1 MKNYKSTELERLR
14 LKILD
19 AIRFSK
25 RFWMT
30 YRENTFGI
38 ASILNLI
45 YKRSFIEVLFF
56 TNQDVL
62 ERGVPLLKIY
72 TPLEEEVDF
81 NEILVEPDFDDDGLI
96 SPVKIIGK
104 VRKLIRREFQKHLLI
119 LEKEVE
125 LIENRYENYPIDNV
139 PYNRKIQIFFP
150 DFDIELNINF
160 EKYPF
165 PPSFSF
171 SKRLSKIISER
182 EFNQDEIIQNWDE
195 LNPSHIHEIL
205 DKLCNRVSDKLKID
219 SLKENSQHLVLNN
232 VSILE
237 NIKKISFKVHRG
249 KSLGIVF
256 KTEESNDID
265 FRRALLNLFE
275 AIAGIESK
283 FTGTIE
289 IFGKHIQLFTEHE
302 KKRIFILP
310 EAYDSRIANMK
321 VKKAIQYNLNISQ
334 FIKKKRFALDRALKE
349 AELSPKL
356 EEIMGDLLIR
366 APIRL
371 LPKIRYIKKA
381 LRVTGLLNKK
391 NKKFSE
397 LNPLEF
403 LMFAIGR
410 ALLQNPIIIMFI
422 IPFDILGRL
431 EFEKF
436 YNYINQIKQEY
447 HVILLFQG
455 PEGIISLC
463 DKILTITERVSKIGS
478 FDELIKGLPQEGEV
492 ITIELDN
499 PDEMLIRKINEFD
512 QISLVIE
519 ERKNE
524 KYRLYIKGDPNQL
537 IVKLIE
543 MFGSTLFSF
552 KRSKASLEEYMEF
565 LEKEQINMI

>member
-1 MKNYKSTELERLR
+1 MKNFRDIELERLR
-14 LKILD
+14 SKILD
-19 AIRFSK
+19 AIRFSR

-56 TNQDVL
+56 TNQMVL

-72 TPLEEEVDF
+72 TPIEEELDF

-96 SPVKIIGK
+96 SPVKIISK
-104 VRKLIRREFQKHLLI
+104 VRKLVRREFQKHLSM

-125 LIENRYENYPIDNV
+125 LIEDKYENYPIDNV
-139 PYNRKIQIFFP
+139 PYNRKIKIFFP

-160 EKYPF
+160 EKYPL

-171 SKRLSKIISER
+171 SKMLSKIISER

-195 LNPSHIHEIL
+195 LNPSHVYEII
-205 DKLCNRVSDKLKID
+205 DKLSNRVSDRLKIK
-219 SLKENSQHLVLNN
+219 SLKENSQHLRLND

-237 NIKKISFKVHRG
+237 NIKKLSFKIHRG
-249 KSLGIVF
+249 KSLGIIF
-256 KTEESNDID
+256 KEEGLDDVD

-275 AIAGIESK
+275 AIAGIDPN

-310 EAYDSRIANMK
+310 EAYDSKIASMK
-321 VKKAIQYNLNISQ
+321 IKKAIKFNLNISQ
-334 FIKKKRFALDRALKE
+334 FIKRKKFALDKALKE

-356 EEIMGDLLIR
+356 DEIMGDLLVKV
-366 APIRL
+366 PVRL

-381 LRVTGLLNKK
+381 LNVTGLLNKR

-397 LNPLEF
+397 LTPLEF

-410 ALLQNPIIIMFI
+410 ALLQDPMIIMFI
-422 IPFDILGRL
+422 IPFGILGRL

-436 YNYINQIKQEY
+436 NNYMNQIKQKY

-455 PEGIISLC
+455 PEGIISQC
-463 DKILTITERVSKIGS
+463 DQILTITEKVCKIGS
-478 FDELIKGLPQEGEV
+478 FSDLIKELPMEGEV
-492 ITIELDN
+492 VTIELDN
-499 PDEMLIRKINEFD
+499 PDEMLIRRINDFE
-512 QISLVIE
+512 QISLIVE

-537 IVKLIE
+537 IVKLLE
-543 MFGSTLFSF
+543 LYGPTLFSF
-552 KRSKASLEEYMEF
+552 KRSKASLAEYMEF
-565 LEKEQINMI
+565 LEKKQITKT

>member
-1 MKNYKSTELERLR
+1 LKNSSDTELERLR
-14 LKILD
+14 SKILD
-19 AIRFSK
+19 AIRFSR

-45 YKRSFIEVLFF
+45 YKKSFIEVLFF
-56 TNQDVL
+56 TNEDVL

-72 TPLEEEVDF
+72 TPMEEELDF

-96 SPVKIIGK
+96 SPVKIISK
-104 VRKLIRREFQKHLLI
+104 VRRLIRKEFQKHLLI

-125 LIENRYENYPIDNV
+125 LIEDRYENYPIDNV

-150 DFDIELNINF
+150 EFDTELNISF

-182 EFNQDEIIQNWDE
+182 EFNQDEIIQNWDV
-195 LNPSHIHEIL
+195 LNPSHIYEII
-205 DKLCNRVSDKLKID
+205 DKLCNRISDKLKIK
-219 SLKENSQHLVLNN
+219 SLKENSQHLMLNN

-237 NIKKISFKVHRG
+237 NIKKISFKIHRG

-256 KTEESNDID
+256 KAEGSDEID

-275 AIAGIESK
+275 TIAGKETN

-289 IFGKHIQLFTEHE
+289 IFGKHIQKFTEQE
-302 KKRIFILP
+302 KRRIFILP
-310 EAYDSRIANMK
+310 EAYDSKIANMK
-321 VKKAIQYNLNISQ
+321 IKKAIKYNLNISQ
-334 FIKKKRFALDRALKE
+334 FIKRKKFALDRALKE
-349 AELSPKL
+349 AEISPKL
-356 EEIMGDLLIR
+356 EEIMGDLLVR

-371 LPKIRYIKKA
+371 LPKVRYIREA
-381 LRVTGLLNKK
+381 LRVTGLLNKRH
-391 NKKFSE
+391 KKFSQ

-403 LMFAIGR
+403 LMLTIGR

-436 YNYINQIKQEY
+436 NNYMNQIKQEY

-455 PEGIISLC
+455 PEGIISQC
-463 DKILTITERVSKIGS
+463 DKILTITERVSKIGT
-478 FDELIKGLPQEGEV
+478 FNELIKELPREGEV

-524 KYRLYIKGDPNQL
+524 KYRLYVKGDPNQL

-543 MFGSTLFSF
+543 IFGSTLFSF
-552 KRSKASLEEYMEF
+552 KRSKASLGEYMEF